1 MDNYKIAI
9 INDKI
14 DKIGD
19 TSVEDSMHIQVLID
33 YIKEHY
39 KENKMFDILNI
50 RHSPE
55 IAAYLISRLGNIVFL
70 NITKDVKKYGKTGIF
85 IMPDEI
91 DDGLKEKV
99 IDFSR
104 SIDDYSVTIFYDLDI
119 KEGVLDSKNSSS
131 IEFNNPK
138 ELLVDFFDRNNNV
151 AKKHQ

>member
-9 INDKI
+9 INDKV

-19 TSVEDSMHIQVLID
+19 TNVEDYMHIQVLID
-33 YIKEHY
+33 YIKKHY
-39 KENKMFDILNI
+39 KEHKMFDVLNT

-91 DDGLKEKV
+91 DEELKERV
-99 IDFSR
+99 IEFSK
-104 SIDDYSVTIFYDLDI
+104 SVNDYSITIFYDLEI
-119 KEGVLDSKNSSS
+119 KDGLLDSKINSSV
-131 IEFNNPK
+131 EFNNPQ
-138 ELLVDFFDRNNNV
+138 EMLISFFNRNNNIV
-151 AKKHQ
+151 KK